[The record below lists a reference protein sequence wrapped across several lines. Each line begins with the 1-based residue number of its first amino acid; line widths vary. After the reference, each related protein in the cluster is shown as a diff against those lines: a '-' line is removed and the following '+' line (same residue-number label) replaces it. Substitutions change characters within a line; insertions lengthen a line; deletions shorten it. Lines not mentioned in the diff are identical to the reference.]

1 MEVNVL
7 FFLHQEIRTSSSTN
21 IEKTP
26 RVYYSLFV
34 FKASEGAG
42 NNSVIKKPVCSS
54 EPNKGHLPI
63 TGYESMSGIFDFR
76 GFLLFQRYECRHRV
90 VNLKQIH

>member
-1 MEVNVL
+1 ML
-7 FFLHQEIRTSSSTN
+7 FFLHQEIRTSSSTQHNLPTN

-63 TGYESMSGIFDFR
+63 TRYESMSGIFDF
-76 GFLLFQRYECRHRV
+76 
-90 VNLKQIH
+90 